1 MRVNFVCAHTQTL
14 IYMKK
19 TLFVLLT
26 LLSAAVISAKDL
38 YLNTGGSSLWNQAGA
53 KFAIWSWTGSGNGTW
68 SAFMNQYDG
77 DIFVTTISDNADH
90 VIFARI
96 NSDASAPDWNKVW
109 NQTEDLSLST
119 KNMYTITGWGQ
130 GEGAKSTGTWGTAPA
145 PKPVDAYIAGNG
157 TDGNPWCCG
166 LSWKEDGCKMENNTI
181 TFDNVPAGQY
191 AFKITDGTWDRNW
204 GYAAVDATTS
214 TKGYVSDADGN
225 VVFTIDATATI
236 TITFANNKIQLVS
249 SVPFVKSWARAVP
262 TECEDVMMQGFYWDS
277 YHVDKESAPATVIYG
292 DTKWETLYKQSGE
305 IGAYFDLIWLPPSA
319 FSSGG
324 VGYLPKQYSKQNS
337 DWGNRTSL
345 EKLINA
351 FHNSGTKVIADIV
364 VNHLDYKSSGCDFYE
379 NDFGEFGKFQP
390 DYTWI
395 TKNDEI
401 WGSGNAECKTPGPN
415 AKDDDGYGPYDER
428 NYNGA
433 RDLDHDGSE
442 DVRKMVRAYEQW
454 MIKEMKYDG
463 FRYDYCKGFHGS
475 HINDYNNTSK
485 PYLSVMEYWSSL
497 DAIMNCI
504 KDADYN
510 TMAFDFQ
517 TKYAA
522 FNDAGKPGQGIVSGN
537 YSGCKGSGMLGA
549 GFAQY
554 AVTFVD
560 NHDTF
565 ERDDNE
571 FGGKGNSMKPA
582 LKDKLMQANAF
593 ILGMPGVPCVF
604 YPHWYKYKEDIKP
617 MINARHMAGVHS
629 QSQVKDE
636 YCDDG
641 GYQATIVGHHGYL
654 ILCLGN
660 KAGQS
665 FDGFQ
670 KVAFGNGYAMWVQV
684 SGNQAPKLQVT
695 PSNIFRDKEQGM
707 TVEVKAVGGSCNKP
721 TVYYTVDGT
730 EPTTSSESFEASKTF
745 VFKDSTVLKVMAAC
759 GNAFSQVQ
767 SYHYDYV
774 EPQKEGIIV
783 KFNAPEDWERVFIYA
798 WDTKN
803 EMITPGFPG
812 QELFQQ
818 PDGWYQYQFE
828 YGKDTVNFKF
838 SMGRAGACST
848 DQQTVMDVC
857 YEWDEQNGDA
867 VKVACGE
874 IVVPLNVVAS
884 PSSCKFADA
893 TKGIDVKVWAVS
905 NEPAKI
911 YYTLN
916 GAEPT
921 EQSQMAW
928 DSVSFTLNQ
937 TTEVK
942 AFAVC
947 GKEKSPVKTFTY
959 VYHEQKGAITIRFFN
974 TSNWEKV
981 YYYAWIPGA
990 TKKDKVTELL
1000 GAWPGTEIKTK
1011 DGDWYTYTFDAKYTQ
1026 FSLIFDAGKDA
1037 AQTSDLTIV
1046 SDGCYEWRENLNDVV
1061 ENVGCLVTGIE
1072 QVMIEP
1078 RNNGHK
1084 LMIDGQLYIQHNNH
1098 MFNIFGLQVK

>member
-1 MRVNFVCAHTQTL
+1 
-14 IYMKK
+14 MKK
-19 TLFVLLT
+19 IFSVLWLLVCTLMVANAASYGIIVNGKRYFVGTKNPSPGDPSFEEYMALGVPLKSGDVLALYDADNKASWAVT
-26 LLSAAVISAKDL
+26 LDKASAAGISISGNQYSCSKAGCYDFYIKLKYQQDQLYVGSGAAGCTDWGKDVDDPTPPDPDCQDGPYGL
-38 YLNTGGSSLWNQAGA
+38 EINGTDIVNAPMFGEPDAQGRVQYKAACVELKANDIIKLANLSCDARWMVDVDPYGAYQNFSGGSSAGSLTCNVA
-53 KFAIWSWTGSGNGTW
+53 GKYDFYIKL
-68 SAFMNQYDG
+68 SADQG
-77 DIFVTTISDNADH
+77 DLVYI
-90 VIFARI
+90 
-96 NSDASAPDWNKVW
+96 
-109 NQTEDLSLST
+109 
-119 KNMYTITGWGQ
+119 
-130 GEGAKSTGTWGTAPA
+130 GECT
-145 PKPVDAYIAGNG
+145 PK
-157 TDGNPWCCG
+157 
-166 LSWKEDGCKMENNTI
+166 
-181 TFDNVPAGQY
+181 
-191 AFKITDGTWDRNW
+191 
-204 GYAAVDATTS
+204 
-214 TKGYVSDADGN
+214 
-225 VVFTIDATATI
+225 
-236 TITFANNKIQLVS
+236 
-249 SVPFVKSWARAVP
+249 AVP
-262 TECEDVMMQGFYWDS
+262 VECEDVMMQGFYWDS

>member
-1 MRVNFVCAHTQTL
+1 
-14 IYMKK
+14 MKK
-19 TLFVLLT
+19 LFSFFCLCVCGILMLN
-26 LLSAAVISAKDL
+26 AAPYGILVNGKH
-38 YLNTGGSSLWNQAGA
+38 YFAG
-53 KFAIWSWTGSGNGTW
+53 
-68 SAFMNQYDG
+68 
-77 DIFVTTISDNADH
+77 
-90 VIFARI
+90 
-96 NSDASAPDWNKVW
+96 
-109 NQTEDLSLST
+109 T
-119 KNMYTITGWGQ
+119 KNPSPGDPSFDEYMALGVPLKSGDVLALYD
-130 GEGAKSTGTWGTAPA
+130 EGAKASWAVTLDPASVPGISKTSDTQYSCTA
-145 PKPVDAYIAGNG
+145 
-157 TDGNPWCCG
+157 
-166 LSWKEDGCKMENNTI
+166 DGCYDFYIKLKYQA
-181 TFDNVPAGQY
+181 DQLYVG
-191 AFKITDGTWDRNW
+191 
-204 GYAAVDATTS
+204 
-214 TKGYVSDADGN
+214 KGADGCSDWGKDIGDDPTPGECQDGPYGLEINEKDIVNAPMFGDPDAQGRVQYKASCVDLN
-225 VVFTIDATATI
+225 VGDVIKL
-236 TITFANNKIQLVS
+236 ANLSCEARWMVDVDPYGSYENFEGGKAAGSLTCKVAGKYDFYIKLSADQGDLVYIGECS
-249 SVPFVKSWARAVP
+249 PKAVP
-262 TECEDVMMQGFYWDS
+262 VECEDVMMQGFYWDS

-292 DTKWETLYKQSGE
+292 DTKWETLYKQSSE

-351 FHNSGTKVIADIV
+351 FHNSGMKVIADIV

-549 GFAQY
+549 GYSQY

-670 KVAFGNGYAMWVQV
+670 KVASGNGYAMWVQV

-867 VKVACGE
+867 VKVDCGE

-1084 LMIDGQLYIQHNNH
+1084 LMIDGQLYMQHNNH